1 MHQNNGT
8 YKTFDYQ
15 PLHIGSSLKQLSTGY
30 NQIYF
35 LKVAKIDTCADDY
48 KLTHS
53 RQRQRYLKKFFIAE
67 ITSKGFYFKYIF
79 V

>member
-1 MHQNNGT
+1 MNNLERKFKMHQNNGN

-35 LKVAKIDTCADDY
+35 LNVAKIDTCADDY

-53 RQRQRYLKKFFIAE
+53 RQRQRYLKKKFD
-67 ITSKGFYFKYIF
+67 SRNN